1 MSVIYLVRHGQASI
15 GSSNYDNLSDKGKEQ
30 AQILGRSFRNR
41 VQEINE
47 IQSGTLN
54 RHVQTLDYFKK
65 KFRTLANHTQHTYW
79 NEYDHVEIIERFKPS
94 YKRRWYMIA
103 DMTRKL
109 NPKRDFML
117 MFEQAMQRWM
127 SGEYDDD
134 YTETWSEFQNKC
146 NHGLYQLIE
155 KVGEEGTA
163 MVFTSGGI
171 ISAITQRQLNLPD
184 EYFMQFN
191 KRFVNCGVT
200 KIVSTK
206 NGTFLSTINDYGHF
220 ESQRSL
226 ITYI

>member
-15 GSSNYDNLSDKGKEQ
+15 GSSNYDNLSERGKEQ
-30 AQILGRSFRNR
+30 AEILGRSFRKR
-41 VQEINE
+41 VAAINE
-47 IQSGTLN
+47 IQVGNLT
-54 RHVQTLDYFKK
+54 RHSQTLEF
-65 KFRTLANHTQHTYW
+65 FRSKYRTTANVSHHDCW
-79 NEYDHVEIIERFKPS
+79 NEYDHVEIIQRFKPS

-134 YTETWSEFQNKC
+134 YTETWRDFQNKC
-146 NHGLYQLIE
+146 NDGLNQLIE
-155 KVGEEGTA
+155 KVGEDGTA
-163 MVFTSGGI
+163 IVFTSGGI

-200 KIVSTK
+200 KIISTK
-206 NGTFLSTINDYGHF
+206 NGSFVSTINDYSHF
-220 ESQRSL
+220 ELDRKL